1 MTLADVYEHNAK
13 ECREAAE
20 RTHNAAHRSML
31 LKTAREWWQDAE
43 ALRASTQLLGRDG
56 KARHLTSAVM
66 QASRK
71 SKPQRTHSRAH
82 S

>member
-20 RTHNAAHRSML
+20 RTDNAVHRVRL

-43 ALRASTQLLGRDG
+43 AVRDW
-56 KARHLTSAVM
+56 KARHLTSAVR

-71 SKPQRTHSRAH
+71 SKPRRTHSRAR

>member
-20 RTHNAAHRSML
+20 RTNNAAHRAML

-43 ALRASTQLLGRDG
+43 ALRASTQLLSETG
-56 KARHLTSAVM
+56 KHVI
-66 QASRK
+66 
-71 SKPQRTHSRAH
+71 
-82 S
+82 

>member
-20 RTHNAAHRSML
+20 RTRNAAHRAML

-43 ALRASTQLLGRDG
+43 TLRASTQLSVRDG
-56 KARHLTSAVM
+56 KARQLTSAVR

-71 SKPQRTHSRAH
+71 SKPQKTHCPAR
-82 S
+82 

>member
-20 RTHNAAHRSML
+20 RTYNAAHRAML

-43 ALRASTQLLGRDG
+43 ALRASTQLLVRDG
-56 KARHLTSAVM
+56 KARRPA
-66 QASRK
+66 AKR
-71 SKPQRTHSRAH
+71 
-82 S
+82 